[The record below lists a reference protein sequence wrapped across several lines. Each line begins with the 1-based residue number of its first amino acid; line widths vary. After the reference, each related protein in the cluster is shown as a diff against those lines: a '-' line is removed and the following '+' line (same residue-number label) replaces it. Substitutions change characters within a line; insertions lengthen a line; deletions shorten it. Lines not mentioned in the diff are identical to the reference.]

1 MRPLDRARPGI
12 ATLLAA
18 GAALGW
24 CKAAGVSVGVDPML
38 VLEIAGAAAIVLWA
52 ALVGRDLRTAG
63 RLRGQLDLVSS
74 PETIEGVEVR
84 VIRDGS
90 VDAFVLGALRPA
102 VYLGDA
108 SIDVLDRDELA
119 AVVHHEDHHRRTLA
133 PLRAAAVGAWLRI
146 VGRSSAARALLLARL
161 AQLEAAADA
170 YAMQRG
176 VHPGAIAAALLKVDP
191 HRTSGTAFSGTADRR
206 IQALVDAAAG
216 RPAAR
221 TTPLP
226 YEWLPLVIVIAATV
240 GCHLTELATRI

>member
-24 CKAAGVSVGVDPML
+24 CKAAGVSVGFDPML
-38 VLEIAGAAAIVLWA
+38 VLEIAGAAAIALWA
-52 ALVGRDLRTAG
+52 ALVGRDLRTAK
-63 RLRGQLDLVSS
+63 RLQWRLNLVSS
-74 PETIEGVEVR
+74 PESIDGVAVR
-84 VIRDGS
+84 VIRGGQ
-90 VDAFVLGALRPA
+90 VEAFVLGILRPT
-102 VYLGDA
+102 VYLGA
-108 SIDVLDRDELA
+108 GSIAVLDHDELA

-133 PLRAAAVGAWLRI
+133 PLRAAALEAWLRI

-161 AQLEAAADA
+161 AQLETAADA

-176 VHPGAIAAALLKVDP
+176 VHPGAIAAALIKVDP
-191 HRTSGTAFSGTADRR
+191 HRTLGTAFSGTADRR

-226 YEWLPLVIVIAATV
+226 YEWLPLVIVIAVTV